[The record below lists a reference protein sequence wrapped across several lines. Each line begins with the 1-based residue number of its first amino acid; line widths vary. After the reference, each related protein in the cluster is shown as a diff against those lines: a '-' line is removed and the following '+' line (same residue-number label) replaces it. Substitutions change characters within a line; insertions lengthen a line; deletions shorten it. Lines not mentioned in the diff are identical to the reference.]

1 LVGKVPVIVITE
13 AEDAPFDAG
22 PFLARLVC
30 QRAVE
35 HVHAQLGPPTDIED
49 ALCGPSA
56 KEREIRPLRREG
68 VLASVNAA
76 PDVCESE
83 CADHSLADA
92 IPLERGERAVWRC
105 GLGAVVEFQ
114 PADGQRMSGA
124 GALSFETDVCL
135 LEKQGRVVRAAAI
148 RGKVGCAQPELSL

>member
-1 LVGKVPVIVITE
+1 
-13 AEDAPFDAG
+13 
-22 PFLARLVC
+22 
-30 QRAVE
+30 
-35 HVHAQLGPPTDIED
+35 
-49 ALCGPSA
+49 CGPSA

-124 GALSFETDVCL
+124 GALWFETDVCL

-148 RGKVGCAQPELSL
+148 RGKVGCAQPELSLRSCQDRIVGQVNDDWKREVDLPIELRLRLGERDAADGGGVDVLTARI

>member
-1 LVGKVPVIVITE
+1 SAARSRTFFCLGGKVRVIGIAE
-13 AEDAPFDAG
+13 AEDAHFDAD
-22 PFLARLVC
+22 PVVARLVC

-92 IPLERGERAVWRC
+92 IPLERSDRAAWSS
-105 GLGAVVEFQ
+105 GLGAV
-114 PADGQRMSGA
+114 
-124 GALSFETDVCL
+124 
-135 LEKQGRVVRAAAI
+135 
-148 RGKVGCAQPELSL
+148 